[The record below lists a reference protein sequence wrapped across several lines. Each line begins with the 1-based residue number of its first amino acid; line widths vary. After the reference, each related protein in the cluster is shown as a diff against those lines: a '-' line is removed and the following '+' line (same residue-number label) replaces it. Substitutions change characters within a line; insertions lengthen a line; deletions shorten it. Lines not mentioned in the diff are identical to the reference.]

1 MPLYLNHSAARRRFK
16 DLLGPAN
23 HLLITILVGLSA
35 VERRLITECPPE
47 LHAAW
52 NPQDPTASALR
63 SRKMVLEMTLVRAT
77 DAFDCYVS
85 WSRQTPSLIQQPEMQ
100 RQIDSCG
107 RRVLQKLNVMSSMQG
122 LNPVLSA
129 LVEVLIVWRNRAVH
143 SLADNEVSDKTWNTL
158 RSNEEWIR
166 NEFRGMEL
174 GRLFGDFERG
184 GAPSF
189 KEIASFIRAVQSLI
203 QEMDAALLSQL
214 DSEQY
219 LRDFLSNL
227 LRKPKAD
234 ETPKKSMLRN
244 AQSIW
249 GRDGADRHA
258 AVISLLKHN
267 GLSQECLSEHSC
279 IFSDEL
285 LEKMSSFSTKA
296 LLEYLNS
303 SGLDAA

>member
-35 VERRLITECPPE
+35 VERRLVTECPPE

-52 NPQDPTASALR
+52 NPKDHTASALR

-77 DAFDCYVS
+77 DAFDCYVA
-85 WSRQTPSLIQQPEMQ
+85 WSRRTPSLIQQPDMQ
-100 RQIDSCG
+100 RRIDRCEQSAL
-107 RRVLQKLNVMSSMQG
+107 RKLNVMSSLQG
-122 LNPVLSA
+122 LTPVLCA

-143 SLADNEVSDKTWNTL
+143 SLADNEVSESAWNTL

-166 NEFRGMEL
+166 SEFRGMEL
-174 GRLFGDFERG
+174 DRLFGDFERG
-184 GAPSF
+184 SAPSF
-189 KEIASFIRAVQSLI
+189 KEIASFIRAVQSLV

-214 DSEQY
+214 DPEQY
-219 LRDFLSNL
+219 LKDLILNL
-227 LRKPKAD
+227 LRKTTAD
-234 ETPKKSMLRN
+234 EPPKKAMLRN

-249 GRDGADRHA
+249 GRDDGDRYT

-267 GLSQECLSEHSC
+267 GIAEKSLSEHSC
-279 IFSDEL
+279 VFSDDL
-285 LEKMSSFSTKA
+285 LKTVSSFPPKV
-296 LLEYLNS
+296 LLQYVS
-303 SGLDAA
+303 SSSLDAT

>member
-16 DLLGPAN
+16 ELLGPAN

-52 NPQDPTASALR
+52 NPKDHTVSALR

-77 DAFDCYVS
+77 DAFDCYVA
-85 WSRQTPSLIQQPEMQ
+85 WSRRAPSLIQQPEMQ
-100 RQIDSCG
+100 KQIDGCERS
-107 RRVLQKLNVMSSMQG
+107 VLRKLNVMSSLPG
-122 LNPVLSA
+122 LTPVLCA
-129 LVEVLIVWRNRAVH
+129 LAEVLIVWRNRAVH
-143 SLADNEVSDKTWNTL
+143 SIADNEVSDSAWDTL

-174 GRLFGDFERG
+174 DRLFGDFERG

-189 KEIASFIRAVQSLI
+189 KEIASFIRAVQSLV

-214 DSEQY
+214 DPEQY
-219 LRDFLSNL
+219 LRDFIQNL
-227 LRKPKAD
+227 LRKTKTD
-234 ETPKKSMLRN
+234 ESPKKAMLRN

-249 GRDGADRHA
+249 GRDDGDRYA
-258 AVISLLKHN
+258 AVLSLLRHN
-267 GLSQECLSEHSC
+267 GISEECLSEHSC
-279 IFSDEL
+279 AFSDEL
-285 LEKMSSFSTKA
+285 LKMVSGFSTKA
-296 LLEYLNS
+296 LLEYVGSPSAN
-303 SGLDAA
+303 AA